1 MKATMLTAEG
11 RQTLTPEMAKKVGD
25 DATHTP
31 FAWIDLRADG
41 PRQPDVNEMLI
52 DLGVPRAGLVLAQ
65 RTMAAGVFT
74 SWQGILVGTTWV
86 IDDDGK
92 TPVEVHFAW
101 LPQGFITVRWA
112 GDKAMELAL
121 SEANNRGAA
130 LFDKPTLVPG
140 VVLQWMLESVTDTV
154 TNLGE
159 QVDDLD
165 LAIIDGLAPGQLDTM
180 RDLREREALIQRRF
194 PQYLEALRAGLV
206 APSVTGMDDQGWQE
220 LHVYATGVQDV
231 VSQTGSVQ
239 DSLRN
244 VMQDYQTQ
252 VGNKQG
258 DRINQLTIVSI
269 IFLPITFITGYF
281 GMNFNWLDNQLNS
294 LGSWL
299 WWGVLIPVAM
309 VIASIVLLT
318 RRGYIRPRKQ
328 KHRPRHRD

>member
-1 MKATMLTAEG
+1 MVTATG
-11 RQTLTPEMAKKVGD
+11 RQTLTAQMAKAVGD
-25 DATHTP
+25 TGQDTP
-31 FAWIDLRADG
+31 FAWIDLRAAG
-41 PRQPDVNEMLI
+41 PKDPAVEQTLL
-52 DLGVPRAGLVLAQ
+52 DLGVPRAGLVMAQ
-65 RTMAAGVFT
+65 RTAAAGVFT

-101 LPQGFITVRWA
+101 IPQGFITVRWA
-112 GDKAMELAL
+112 GDQAMALAL
-121 SEANNRGAA
+121 DQATNRGAS

-140 VVLQWMLESVTDTV
+140 VVLQWMLGSVGDTV
-154 TNLGE
+154 TTLGE
-159 QVDDLD
+159 DVDDLD
-165 LAIIDGLAPGQLDTM
+165 MRIIDGLAPGQLEEM
-180 RDLREREALIQRRF
+180 RDLRNRQGLIQRRF

-206 APSVTGMDDQGWQE
+206 APAVTGMDDQGWQE

-231 VSQTGSVQ
+231 VSQTSGVQ

-244 VMQDYQTQ
+244 ALQDYQTQ

-269 IFLPITFITGYF
+269 IFLPITFLTGYF

-294 LGSWL
+294 MGSWAL
-299 WWGVLIPVAM
+299 WGALMPVIM

-318 RRGYIRPRKQ
+318 RRGYIQPRKQ
-328 KHRPRHRD
+328 KKRARQHPH